1 MKKKFYLSI
10 DLEEWYHLLY
20 FKKYTNFRG
29 EDFFIFK
36 INDFLN
42 FLNKRQVKA
51 TFFVLAEL
59 AEKYPSIIKQIYD
72 NGHEIACHGYNP
84 GLVYKKSVDQFVNEL
99 IKAKKIIE
107 EIIEDKI
114 YGYRAPCFSLTNE
127 TLSKLHSIG
136 FRYDSSYI
144 KFSNHKLYSELNM
157 STFKR
162 LNSILLKSKNT
173 DFYEF
178 QIPTTK
184 KNNINIPITGGGY
197 LRIIPF
203 VIFRYLF
210 NLELKKRN
218 EYMLFLHPFEL
229 YPGKFKL
236 PIKTSLKDKLRYSY
250 GRCSNLKK
258 LSNLLELAKKM
269 NYEFVLM
276 NPK

>member
-1 MKKKFYLSI
+1 M
-10 DLEEWYHLLY
+10 
-20 FKKYTNFRG
+20 
-29 EDFFIFK
+29 
-36 INDFLN
+36 
-42 FLNKRQVKA
+42 
-51 TFFVLAEL
+51 
-59 AEKYPSIIKQIYD
+59 
-72 NGHEIACHGYNP
+72 
-84 GLVYKKSVDQFVNEL
+84 NEL

-127 TLSKLHSIG
+127 ALSKLHSIG

-173 DFYEF
+173 DFFEF

-184 KNNINIPITGGGY
+184 INNFNIPISGGGY

-218 EYMLFLHPFEL
+218 EYMLFLHPLEL

-258 LSNLLELAKKM
+258 LSKLLLLAKKM
-269 NYEFVLM
+269 NYEFMLM